1 MRIRSGFVSNSS
13 SCSFI
18 VQLKKPIQQFTF
30 EEFKSLLNLDKLNN
44 PYPYCENKEKGA
56 EQLFNALFNA
66 LETDLPKFKAPN
78 AYEVELGDL
87 CNMEDVEEA
96 YNLMHDY
103 PYSFQDFGTIRLAT
117 DDIAIIELGCVI

>member
-1 MRIRSGFVSNSS
+1 MYRVFAKSSRGYSHIQKNKPCQDYSAMYLDNQRALITACDGHGGKVYVRSN
-13 SCSFI
+13 
-18 VQLKKPIQQFTF
+18 
-30 EEFKSLLNLDKLNN
+30 D
-44 PYPYCENKEKGA
+44 GA
-56 EQLFNALFNA
+56 QYASNALLNA

-103 PYSFQDFGTIRLAT
+103 PYSFQDFGTLRLAT
-117 DDIAIIELGCVI
+117 DDIAIVELGCVI